1 MRERLGTVAFENL
14 RAQVLNISDG
24 STIAAPER
32 FDCVIG
38 RKPEESEHVKVGN
51 SPLLIVDKT
60 FIVED
65 SSENQTFLRDA

>member
-1 MRERLGTVAFENL
+1 
-14 RAQVLNISDG
+14 LNINRG

-32 FDCVIG
+32 FGCVVG
-38 RKPEESEHVKVGN
+38 RKPEEGEHVNVDN

-65 SSENQTFLRDA
+65 SSENQTFLREA